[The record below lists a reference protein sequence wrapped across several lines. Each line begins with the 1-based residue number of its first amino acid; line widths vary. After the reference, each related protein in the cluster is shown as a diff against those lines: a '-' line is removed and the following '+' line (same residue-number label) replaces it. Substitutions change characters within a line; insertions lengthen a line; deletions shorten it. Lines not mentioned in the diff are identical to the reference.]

1 MLRQGERGVKDCEV
15 THEALTSVEPMERET
30 GKAKA
35 QPEEDITM
43 EAGTF
48 DSDGNERSN
57 PQDESYGT
65 SQIFVYCIL
74 LRLSANG
81 DDQEER
87 AQTEPRLEKEQ
98 R

>member
-1 MLRQGERGVKDCEV
+1 MLRQGERGVKDYEV
-15 THEALTSVEPMERET
+15 THEALTSVEAMGRET

-43 EAGTF
+43 KAGTF
-48 DSDGNERSN
+48 DSYGNERSN

-74 LRLSANG
+74 PLSANG
-81 DDQEER
+81 DDQVER
-87 AQTEPRLEKEQ
+87 AQTEPQPEKEQ